1 MAKET
6 LILAWPRR
14 QRRFANPV
22 CCDSTAFDH
31 SIDRVLCA
39 AALYK
44 SQAACHSQCRSPSC
58 RRAQPASDLLG
69 LPRYT
74 TRKLSSGHA
83 TLEKFLNDQLVK
95 TVAKSLPKIGE
106 LTERDWVIGQY
117 FSQEWYFL

>member
-1 MAKET
+1 MLGRVVSVDLPIRSAAIRPP
-6 LILAWPRR
+6 LIIQSIEFYARL
-14 QRRFANPV
+14 RFANRKQHVTHSVDLPV
-22 CCDSTAFDH
+22 A
-31 SIDRVLCA
+31 
-39 AALYK
+39 
-44 SQAACHSQCRSPSC
+44 

-117 FSQEWYFL
+117 FSQECYFL